1 MSAAAKRAYR
11 RFATF
16 FLAVGGGFLAWALLR
31 LAGVVDGLQ
40 GNPAPVALVL
50 LAVGGALAWTVA
62 RAPLVEP
69 DAEPE
74 DAPAPLEAGGVVEV
88 GAPREGDAP
97 SGDRS

>member
-16 FLAVGGGFLAWALLR
+16 FLVVGAGFLAWALAR
-31 LAGVVDGLQ
+31 LAGLVDGLQ

-69 DAEPE
+69 DAEPG

-88 GAPREGDAP
+88 GAPREAAETSP
-97 SGDRS
+97 DRP